1 MSTRAQLRLMR
12 LYEFLHFGIHE
23 NAFTSTQN
31 ALILQL
37 LEGRGLCPLHPRW
50 GHNPRPPSPP
60 SSTIFWIRQ
69 CTVMT
74 HCVCVC

>member
-31 ALILQL
+31 ALTLQL
-37 LEGRGLCPLHPRW
+37 LEVRGLCPLHPA
-50 GHNPRPPSPP
+50 GGTTPDLLRPPLAQ
-60 SSTIFWIRQ
+60 SSGSASALL
-69 CTVMT
+69 
-74 HCVCVC
+74 